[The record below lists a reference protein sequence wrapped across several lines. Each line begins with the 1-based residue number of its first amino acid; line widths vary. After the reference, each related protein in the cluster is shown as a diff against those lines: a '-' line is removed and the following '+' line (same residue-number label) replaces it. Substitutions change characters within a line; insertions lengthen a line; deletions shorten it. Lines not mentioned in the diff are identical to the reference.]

1 MRAAE
6 ARARTEAESRAR
18 QAAQARAEFP
28 HLVDRIIIAANI
40 LKVLAFFGL
49 LSFFLSIPNFHA
61 AGVIQRCCSRSMG
74 LAEAQSCRGACSCAL
89 VFNSVGMLA
98 LIGMAIPTFF
108 SWYCISCFFGG
119 LFMFTAFALHLPSIL
134 THCSIIGKLDRIILS
149 LQ

>member
-1 MRAAE
+1 M
-6 ARARTEAESRAR
+6 
-18 QAAQARAEFP
+18 
-28 HLVDRIIIAANI
+28 L
-40 LKVLAFFGL
+40 FGAMKDEG
-49 LSFFLSIPNFHA
+49 I
-61 AGVIQRCCSRSMG
+61 GM
-74 LAEAQSCRGACSCAL
+74 
-89 VFNSVGMLA
+89 VG

>member
-1 MRAAE
+1 MGWLPEAE
-6 ARARTEAESRAR
+6 AFSEYT
-18 QAAQARAEFP
+18 P
-28 HLVDRIIIAANI
+28 DWW
-40 LKVLAFFGL
+40 
-49 LSFFLSIPNFHA
+49 
-61 AGVIQRCCSRSMG
+61 
-74 LAEAQSCRGACSCAL
+74 CSCAL